1 MDSSRGG
8 PLTTFIMT
16 LPLIVVPALAL
27 LRPADQEGSLLHS
40 LLSAGTRAVSGES
53 ADSAGKDGNL
63 DPFEDLFTEVTESAS
78 EFEPDTADDSAGLDD
93 DLFAE
98 ASGTALADDF
108 ESSFGAPPVASAPPT
123 TASPINT
130 AQPPP
135 VDLAADPQ
143 IGQLM
148 AQLKQMGVR
157 RTLWF
162 SPGDQTVGFV
172 AFFRAGQG
180 IVSYRFSA
188 VANSRAAA
196 IADVIGQARRWQET
210 QAE

>member
-27 LRPADQEGSLLHS
+27 LRPADQPGSLLHS
-40 LLSAGTRAVSGES
+40 LLSAGTRAVNGES
-53 ADSAGKDGNL
+53 ADSAGENGDL
-63 DPFEDLFTEVTESAS
+63 DPFEDLFTEVTESAP
-78 EFEPDTADDSAGLDD
+78 ELEPDTADDSDGLDD

-108 ESSFGAPPVASAPPT
+108 ESSFGPPPATAPPT

-135 VDLAADPQ
+135 VDLASNPQ
-143 IGQLM
+143 VGQLM
-148 AQLKQMGVR
+148 DQLKQMGAR

-196 IADVIGQARRWQET
+196 IADVIAQARRWQET